1 MSDKEG
7 INKIEEGIKNLSTE
21 QVNDKPEQVKDE
33 SKDKKAP
40 TDSAEAVVEVKL
52 AASNVKD
59 LTDKL
64 YVGASTFEDM
74 KLHEKLLE
82 NIYRVGFIKPS
93 KIQEKAIPLLLHDPP
108 TNLIGQSQ
116 SGTGKTAAFTLAML
130 SRINIDLKAPQA
142 IVLAPSRELV
152 RQILFVVQSLGK
164 DYPVSIQLAVKDSL
178 PKGGKIESNIIIGTP
193 GTVIDLIRKR
203 RLLTNNIR
211 FFVLDE
217 ADNMLDLQGLGDQSI
232 RIRKM
237 VPASCQIALFSAT
250 FSPNLWKF
258 ANRFAPNANKIS
270 LKTEELSVEGIKQ
283 FYMDCK
289 DEKQKEE
296 ILSVIYGL
304 LSVSQ
309 SMIFVARR
317 DVADRLGRKMTNEG
331 HKVIVLHGKF
341 EGDERDQVMDDFR
354 SGKAKVLITTN
365 VLARGID
372 VLQVNLVINYD
383 IPLDGEGRPDP
394 ETYLHRIG
402 RTGRFGR
409 VGVAI
414 NFVHDKKSYNDMKV
428 IEKYFGKEIIRI
440 PTDDYEEIEKIFK
453 ENVN

>member
-1 MSDKEG
+1 
-7 INKIEEGIKNLSTE
+7 
-21 QVNDKPEQVKDE
+21 
-33 SKDKKAP
+33 
-40 TDSAEAVVEVKL
+40 
-52 AASNVKD
+52 
-59 LTDKL
+59 
-64 YVGASTFEDM
+64 
-74 KLHEKLLE
+74 
-82 NIYRVGFIKPS
+82 
-93 KIQEKAIPLLLHDPP
+93 
-108 TNLIGQSQ
+108 
-116 SGTGKTAAFTLAML
+116 
-130 SRINIDLKAPQA
+130 
-142 IVLAPSRELV
+142 
-152 RQILFVVQSLGK
+152 
-164 DYPVSIQLAVKDSL
+164 
-178 PKGGKIESNIIIGTP
+178 
-193 GTVIDLIRKR
+193 
-203 RLLTNNIR
+203 
-211 FFVLDE
+211 
-217 ADNMLDLQGLGDQSI
+217 
-232 RIRKM
+232 M